1 MASEAGLDDVKD
13 YYAILGVDRGA
24 TASAIKAAYRRL
36 ARTHHPDYVISQAA
50 EVQAEASIRMAELNE
65 AYDVLSNGDAR
76 REYDERWVQFS
87 SGVFRVPSR
96 PTAPITP
103 EDLEVAAALEAR
115 ARPRATDRVTG
126 SVVTAYSKRTCQELL
141 ENRKGLAWKR
151 SDQEGFSWSLSA
163 SAWPLRF
170 WIHLRS
176 FDTLDPGAAERFM
189 ERAENAVR
197 SSKRLVGKELSLFVL
212 AFYRIDEPDQVTAM
226 CRRFRESAVKAGAG
240 NAEVNVALV
249 DVVHGRTLPYGP
261 PPSDGR
267 FAEVFRQMGLNL
279 GRNSHR

>member
-1 MASEAGLDDVKD
+1 MASEAGLDGVKD

-24 TASAIKAAYRRL
+24 TATAIKSAYRRL
-36 ARTHHPDYVISQAA
+36 ARTHHPDFVTSQGA

-65 AYDVLSNGDAR
+65 AYDVLSNGAAR
-76 REYDERWVQFS
+76 REYDERWGQFS
-87 SGVFRVPSR
+87 PGGFQIPSR

-103 EDLEVAAALEAR
+103 EDLEVAVALEAR

-151 SDQEGFSWSLSA
+151 ADQEGFSWSLAA
-163 SAWPLRF
+163 SAWPARF
-170 WIHLRS
+170 WIHLRA
-176 FDTLDPGAAERFM
+176 FDTLDPGSAERFI
-189 ERAENAVR
+189 ERGEDAVR
-197 SSKRLVGKELSLFVL
+197 ASKRLVGKDLSLFVL

-226 CRRFRESAVKAGAG
+226 CRRFRENAVKAGG
-240 NAEVNVALV
+240 GTAEVNVALV

-267 FAEVFRQMGLNL
+267 FSEVIRQMGLNL
-279 GRNSHR
+279 GRNSHH

>member
-1 MASEAGLDDVKD
+1 MDGVKD
-13 YYAILGVDRGA
+13 YYAILGVERGA
-24 TASAIKAAYRRL
+24 TATAIKSAYRRL
-36 ARTHHPDYVISQAA
+36 ARTHHPDFVTSQGA

-65 AYDVLSNGDAR
+65 AYDVLSNGEAR
-76 REYDERWVQFS
+76 REYDERWVQLS
-87 SGVFRVPSR
+87 SGAFRIPSR

-151 SDQEGFSWSLSA
+151 ADQEGFSWSLAA
-163 SAWPLRF
+163 SAWPARF

-176 FDTLDPGAAERFM
+176 FDTLDPGSAERFI
-189 ERAENAVR
+189 ERGEDAVR
-197 SSKRLVGKELSLFVL
+197 ASKRMVGKDLSLFVL

-226 CRRFRESAVKAGAG
+226 CRRFRDNAVKAGGG

-261 PPSDGR
+261 APSDGR
-267 FAEVFRQMGLNL
+267 FAEVIRQMGLNL
-279 GRNSHR
+279 GRNSHH